1 MHDDKS
7 LDHIYKRVVKNFDKC
22 LILSTTNNRKRK
34 VWESAETYIKCINF
48 RRILVIQ
55 NYCAV
60 SPLRRRPAAFST
72 LTQTDFLS
80 WLERRFLLLSQTT
93 FLRRMSS
100 PLGVVDQE
108 LLLSYSQNDT
118 KNDFNATIGI
128 GGSEGYE
135 FTVISIATSVLLGVM
150 TLTTIIG
157 RNIIITHCSFT
168 RLNLK
173 KMALSSFAL
182 QSFQ

>member
-1 MHDDKS
+1 
-7 LDHIYKRVVKNFDKC
+7 
-22 LILSTTNNRKRK
+22 
-34 VWESAETYIKCINF
+34 
-48 RRILVIQ
+48 
-55 NYCAV
+55 
-60 SPLRRRPAAFST
+60 
-72 LTQTDFLS
+72 
-80 WLERRFLLLSQTT
+80 
-93 FLRRMSS
+93 MSS

-173 KMALSSFAL
+173 KMGPLQFCLTVFLVIHGNPKQKDLLNSCEGFLKQFHLSTL
-182 QSFQ
+182 NHLDKHLDGG